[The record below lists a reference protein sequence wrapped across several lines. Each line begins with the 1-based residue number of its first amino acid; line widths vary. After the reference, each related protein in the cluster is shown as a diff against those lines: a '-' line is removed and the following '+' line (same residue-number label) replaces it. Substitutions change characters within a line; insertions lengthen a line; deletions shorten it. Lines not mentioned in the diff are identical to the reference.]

1 MTAHKCAPSVLG
13 GSGDSSLL
21 FGSNKEGVKESILA
35 WSRLRK
41 RKRERNLG

>member
-21 FGSNKEGVKESILA
+21 FGSNKEGVKESVLA